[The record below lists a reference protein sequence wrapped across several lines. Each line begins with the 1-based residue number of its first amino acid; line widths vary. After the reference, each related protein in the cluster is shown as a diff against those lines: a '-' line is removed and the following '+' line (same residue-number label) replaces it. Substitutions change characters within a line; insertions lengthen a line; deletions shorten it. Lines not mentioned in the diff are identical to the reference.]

1 MIRAAFFDIDGTL
14 VGFHEEEVRDEV
26 LVALD
31 ALRARGISGFISS
44 GHPKGLIHNLR
55 DYPFDGYITCNGSLV
70 TLGGEILHSAPIR
83 PEPARRIAEIAG
95 EQHFPCA
102 AFFAEEI
109 GINFHNE
116 TTARINELL
125 HVPTLPLIDLREKV
139 RTEPVF
145 AYTVYVT
152 EAQWEAHF
160 RGKVDGVAWPRWHPE
175 FVDVTPDDSS
185 KATAIA
191 RVLERLGLDRS
202 EIIAFGDGG
211 NDIDMLRYAGIGVAM
226 GNADETVKA
235 AADYV
240 TTDVDADGIR
250 NALRHF
256 HLL

>member
-26 LVALD
+26 LEALD
-31 ALRARGISGFISS
+31 TLRARGIRVFISS
-44 GHPKGLIHNLR
+44 GRPKGLIRNVR
-55 DYPFDGYITCNGSLV
+55 NYPFDGYITCNGSLV

-83 PEPARRIAEIAG
+83 PESALQIAEIA
-95 EQHFPCA
+95 EEHRIPCA

-109 GINFHNE
+109 GINLHNE

-139 RTEPVF
+139 RAKPVYE
-145 AYTVYVT
+145 YTVYVT
-152 EAQWEAHF
+152 EAQWDEFF
-160 RGKVDGVAWPRWHPE
+160 RGKADRVAWPRWHPQ

-191 RVLERLGLDRS
+191 RVLDRLGIDRS

-211 NDIDMLRYAGIGVAM
+211 NDIDMLRYAGTGVAM
-226 GNADETVKA
+226 GNADAAVKA

>member
-14 VGFHEEEVRDEV
+14 VGFHEKEIRDEV
-26 LVALD
+26 LEALD
-31 ALRARGISGFISS
+31 ALRARGIRTFISS
-44 GHPKGLIHNLR
+44 GRPKGLIHNLR
-55 DYPFDGYITCNGSLV
+55 DYPFDGYVTCNGSLV

-83 PEPARRIAEIAG
+83 PDAAMRIAAIA
-95 EQHFPCA
+95 EERHFPCA
-102 AFFAEEI
+102 AFFAEDI

-139 RTEPVF
+139 CTEPVYEF
-145 AYTVYVT
+145 TVYVT
-152 EAQWEAHF
+152 EAQLDEHF
-160 RGKVDGVAWPRWHPE
+160 RGKVERVAWPRWHPE

-191 RVLERLGLDRS
+191 RVLNRLGLDRS

-226 GNADETVKA
+226 GNADEAVKA
-235 AADYV
+235 VADFV
-240 TTDVDADGIR
+240 TTGVDADGIR

-256 HLL
+256 YLL